1 MSSPF
6 DQRYSSY
13 EMRAIF
19 SDAFKYTTWRKLWV
33 ALAEAEKSLGLPITN
48 AQVQEMKD
56 NVYSVDFDKA
66 IEYEKETHHDV
77 MAHILAFGDQCPMA
91 KPIIHLGATS
101 CFVTDNTDF
110 IQQYCALILVRHKL
124 LSVIDALSRIASKYK
139 ALPTVGYT
147 HYQVAQPTTVGKR
160 ICMWIQDLLID
171 LNELDHQLGSIKMLG
186 CKGATGTAAS
196 FLGLFDGDAEK
207 VKELEQRIA
216 HSIGFS
222 EVYDISGQTYTRK
235 QDFNV
240 LQVLSGIA
248 QSSSKFANDMR
259 LLSNLSEVTE
269 RYTDK
274 QVGSS
279 AMPYKVN
286 PLNCERINSLSRLVI
301 CNLQNCA
308 MTTATQWL
316 ERTLDDSAN
325 RRVVIP
331 ETFMAVDE
339 VLLTYEKIVK
349 NMVVHADIIE
359 EHYNASLPLFIT
371 EPLLMLL
378 VKKGG
383 DRQELHDEIRR
394 ITQTYSPSGVR
405 AMLMRHLDVSS
416 KELNDLEEGL
426 LGLAVAQV
434 EQFLKV
440 VRERVDEQ
448 SGQTT

>member
-6 DQRYSSY
+6 DRRYGSPD
-13 EMRAIF
+13 MRAIF
-19 SDAFKYTTWRKLWV
+19 SDAFKYSTWRRLWV
-33 ALAEAEKSLGLPITN
+33 ALAEAEKSLGLSITD
-48 AQVQEMKD
+48 AQVQEMRD
-56 NVYSVDFDKA
+56 NIYTIDFDKA
-66 IEYEKETHHDV
+66 AEYEEQTHHDV
-77 MAHILAFGDQCPMA
+77 MAHILTFGDQCPTA

-110 IQQYCALILVRHKL
+110 IQQYCALGLVRRRLIDVIDILVG
-124 LSVIDALSRIASKYK
+124 IASKYK
-139 ALPTVGYT
+139 SLRTVGYT

-160 ICMWIQDLLID
+160 VCMWIQDLTLD
-171 LNELDHQLGSIKMLG
+171 LDELDHQMGSMRMLG

-196 FLGLFDGDAEK
+196 FLELFNGDAER
-207 VKELEQRIA
+207 VKELEQRVIR
-216 HSIGFS
+216 SIGLCKA
-222 EVYDISGQTYTRK
+222 YDISGQTYTRK
-235 QDFNV
+235 QDFSV

-248 QSSSKFANDMR
+248 QSASKFANDMR
-259 LLSNLSEVTE
+259 LLSNLGEVSEH
-269 RYTDK
+269 YTDG

-339 VLLTYEKIVK
+339 VLLTYERVAKS
-349 NMVVHADIIE
+349 MVIHADVIQ

-383 DRQELHDEIRR
+383 DRQKLHDRIRRVTQSRNPYEIRTALVEHFDISAR
-394 ITQTYSPSGVR
+394 
-405 AMLMRHLDVSS
+405 
-416 KELNDLEEGL
+416 ELCDLEGRL
-426 LGLAVAQV
+426 TGLAVMQT
-434 EQFLKV
+434 ERFLEE
-440 VRERVDEQ
+440 VRERVSE
-448 SGQTT
+448 

>member
-6 DQRYSSY
+6 DHRYSSY
-13 EMRAIF
+13 EMRAVF

-33 ALAEAEKSLGLPITN
+33 ALAKAEKDLGLSITN
-48 AQVQEMKD
+48 AQIQEME
-56 NVYSVDFDKA
+56 NSVYSIDFDKA
-66 IEYEKETHHDV
+66 AEYEKQTHHDV
-77 MAHILAFGDQCPMA
+77 MAHILAFGDQCPAA

-110 IQQYCALILVRHKL
+110 IQQYCALLIIRNKL
-124 LSVIDALSRIASKYK
+124 LSVIGVLSEVASEYK
-139 ALPTVGYT
+139 TLPTVGYT
-147 HYQVAQPTTVGKR
+147 HYQIAQPTTVGKR
-160 ICMWIQDLLID
+160 VCMWVQDLLMD
-171 LNELDHQLGSIKMLG
+171 LDELDHQLGSMRMLG

-196 FLGLFDGDAEK
+196 FLELFDGDAEK
-207 VKELEQRIA
+207 VKELEQKIA
-216 HSIGFS
+216 LSIGFNK
-222 EVYDISGQTYTRK
+222 VYDISGQTYTRK
-235 QDFNV
+235 QDFSV

-248 QSSSKFANDMR
+248 QSASKFANDMR
-259 LLSNLSEVTE
+259 LLSNLGEVTE
-269 RYTDK
+269 RYTDG

-331 ETFMAVDE
+331 ETFMAIDE
-339 VLLTYEKIVK
+339 VLLTYKKVAKSMTVHTDIVL
-349 NMVVHADIIE
+349 
-359 EHYNASLPLFIT
+359 EHYVNSLPLFIT

-383 DRQELHDEIRR
+383 DRQKLHSAIQKVTQEYGTDEIR
-394 ITQTYSPSGVR
+394 TALVCNFNVT
-405 AMLMRHLDVSS
+405 A
-416 KELNDLEEGL
+416 KELINLEKGL
-426 LGLAVAQV
+426 TGLAVTQV
-434 EQFLKV
+434 EQFLETV
-440 VRERVDEQ
+440 EERINEQ
-448 SGQTT
+448 SG

>member
-56 NVYSVDFDKA
+56 NVYNVDFDKA
-66 IEYEKETHHDV
+66 IEYERETHHDV

-110 IQQYCALILVRHKL
+110 VQQYCALILVRHKL
-124 LSVIDALSRIASKYK
+124 LSVIDALSGVASEYK
-139 ALPTVGYT
+139 SLRTVGYT

-160 ICMWIQDLLID
+160 VCMWIQDLLID
-171 LNELDHQLGSIKMLG
+171 LDELDHQLGSIKMLG

-207 VKELEQRIA
+207 VKELEKRIA
-216 HSIGFS
+216 RSIGLNGI
-222 EVYDISGQTYTRK
+222 YDISGQTYTRK
-235 QDFNV
+235 QDFSV

-248 QSSSKFANDMR
+248 QSASKFANDMR
-259 LLSNLSEVTE
+259 LLSNLGEVTE

-301 CNLQNCA
+301 CNLQNSA

-325 RRVVIP
+325 RRVIIP
-331 ETFMAVDE
+331 ETFMAIDE
-339 VLLTYEKIVK
+339 VLLTYERIAKS
-349 NMVVHADIIE
+349 MVVHTDVIQ

-383 DRQELHDEIRR
+383 DRQKLHDRIRKITQSRNPYEIR
-394 ITQTYSPSGVR
+394 TALVE
-405 AMLMRHLDVSS
+405 HFDVSAR
-416 KELNDLEEGL
+416 EICDLEGRL
-426 LGLAVAQV
+426 TGLAVMQT
-434 EQFLKV
+434 ERFLEK

>member
-33 ALAEAEKSLGLPITN
+33 TLAEAERSLGLHITS
-48 AQVQEMKD
+48 AQIQEMKD
-56 NVYSVDFDKA
+56 NVYTIDFAKA
-66 IEYEKETHHDV
+66 AEYEKQTHHDV
-77 MAHILAFGDQCPMA
+77 MAHILAFGDQCPTA

-101 CFVTDNTDF
+101 CFITDNTDF

-124 LSVIDALSRIASKYK
+124 LSVIDALSRVASEYK

-160 ICMWIQDLLID
+160 VCMWIQDLLID
-171 LNELDHQLGSIKMLG
+171 LDELDHQLGSIKMLG

-196 FLGLFDGDAEK
+196 FLELFDGDAEK
-207 VKELEQRIA
+207 VKELEKRIA
-216 HSIGFS
+216 HSIGLS
-222 EVYDISGQTYTRK
+222 DVYSISGQTYTRK
-235 QDFNV
+235 QDFSV

-248 QSSSKFANDMR
+248 QSASKFANDMR
-259 LLSNLSEVTE
+259 LLSNLGEVTE

-331 ETFMAVDE
+331 ETFMAIDE
-339 VLLTYEKIVK
+339 VLLTYERVVSS
-349 NMVVHADIIE
+349 MVVHTDAIE
-359 EHYNASLPLFIT
+359 RHYTESLPLFIT

-383 DRQELHDEIRR
+383 DRQELHSEIQRVMRTYDAGEIRN
-394 ITQTYSPSGVR
+394 
-405 AMLMRHLDVSS
+405 MLVHHFDVTSE
-416 KELNDLEEGL
+416 ELTGLEREL
-426 LGLAVAQV
+426 TGLATQQV
-434 EQFLKV
+434 EQFLQV
-440 VRERVDEQ
+440 VRIEVDEQ
-448 SGQTT
+448 PR

>member
-6 DQRYSSY
+6 DHRYSSY
-13 EMRAIF
+13 EMRAVF

-33 ALAEAEKSLGLPITN
+33 ALAKAEKDLGLSITN
-48 AQVQEMKD
+48 AQIQEMEN

-66 IEYEKETHHDV
+66 AEYEKQTHHDV
-77 MAHILAFGDQCPMA
+77 MAHILAFGDQCPAA

-110 IQQYCALILVRHKL
+110 IQQYCALLIIRDKL
-124 LSVIDALSRIASKYK
+124 LSVIGVLSEVASEYK
-139 ALPTVGYT
+139 TLPTVGYT

-160 ICMWIQDLLID
+160 VCMWVQDLLMD
-171 LNELDHQLGSIKMLG
+171 LDELDHQLGSMRMLG

-196 FLGLFDGDAEK
+196 FLELFDGDAEK
-207 VKELEQRIA
+207 VKELEQKIA
-216 HSIGFS
+216 LSIGFN
-222 EVYDISGQTYTRK
+222 EVFDISGQTYTRK
-235 QDFNV
+235 QDFSV

-248 QSSSKFANDMR
+248 QSASKFANDMR
-259 LLSNLSEVTE
+259 LLSNLGEVTE
-269 RYTDK
+269 HYSDK

-331 ETFMAVDE
+331 ETFMAIDE
-339 VLLTYEKIVK
+339 VLLTYKKVAK
-349 NMVVHADIIE
+349 SMTVHTDAVL
-359 EHYNASLPLFIT
+359 EHYVNSLPLFIT

-383 DRQELHDEIRR
+383 DRQKLHSAIQKVTQKYGTDEIR
-394 ITQTYSPSGVR
+394 TALVCNFNVT
-405 AMLMRHLDVSS
+405 A
-416 KELNDLEEGL
+416 KELINLEKGL
-426 LGLAVAQV
+426 TGLAVTQV
-434 EQFLKV
+434 EQFLETV
-440 VRERVDEQ
+440 EERINEQ
-448 SGQTT
+448 SGQTA